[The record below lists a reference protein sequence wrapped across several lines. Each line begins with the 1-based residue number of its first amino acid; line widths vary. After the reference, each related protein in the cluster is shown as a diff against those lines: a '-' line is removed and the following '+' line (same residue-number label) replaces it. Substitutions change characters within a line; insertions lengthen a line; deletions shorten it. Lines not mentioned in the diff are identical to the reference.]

1 LSSLKKPY
9 ESTFAAGD
17 VGSGTSTM
25 LPRLLAFSR
34 LALSA
39 EICRVDRISS
49 SRRSRTADT
58 YIKRQ
63 SKELKPSVIERRER
77 KRIK

>member
-1 LSSLKKPY
+1 
-9 ESTFAAGD
+9 
-17 VGSGTSTM
+17 M